1 MPLNVAEYIGLAME
15 ILCFSVLFRSKLTL
29 YGPSVKLS
37 GFAVADR
44 IRNARTKVMLR
55 YILMVLHFFSSVSLG
70 RFALIKWLL
79 SPPGTFFSAEGLPG
93 SLGFPGLDCVLCPS

>member
-44 IRNARTKVMLR
+44 IKNTRTKVRIR
-55 YILMVLHFFSSVSLG
+55 YILIVLHFFPFVFLD
-70 RFALIKWLL
+70 RFALIK
-79 SPPGTFFSAEGLPG
+79 
-93 SLGFPGLDCVLCPS
+93 